1 MESFRGQRKLV
12 TNLNILSKFYVDTGG
27 PNWLTKTRW
36 MSGDPCT
43 NSWFRVICLNGQV
56 TVLEPYSNNL
66 VGTISSELGLL
77 TSMTRYFRLY
87 GNSLTGTI
95 PSQLGRLTGVIGEF
109 QLFQNSLTGTIP
121 SELGRLSRMSVTF
134 QTYSN
139 SLTGSIPSQLGGLTR
154 MTQAFRWVYI
164 IRIIQQTS
172 LMLYV
177 YIYIYI

>member
-43 NSWFRVICLNGQV
+43 NSWFRVTCLNGQV
-56 TVLEPYSNNL
+56 TMLQPYGNNL

-77 TSMTRYFRLY
+77 TSMTAYFQLY
-87 GNSLTGTI
+87 GNSLTGSI
-95 PSQLGRLTGVIGEF
+95 PSQLGRLSKMSLCF
-109 QLFQNSLTGTIP
+109 QLFI
-121 SELGRLSRMSVTF
+121 
-134 QTYSN
+134 N

-154 MTQAFRWVYI
+154 MKQSFRWVYI
-164 IRIIQQTS
+164 IRIKNIAN
-172 LMLYV
+172 
-177 YIYIYI
+177 